1 MGVIRKQSTVISI
14 LLYLGVLIGFVG
26 VALIRPKLLDEAEI
40 GLLQVIW
47 NTTALFAGIFTLG
60 SNFIILRLFPKFK
73 SADGSN
79 RGLLSLIVLISFVG
93 VLLLIPTFL
102 ATEFFF
108 FESKDGSRLEGFS
121 YSHYFFLGLILVTIS
136 RLFQIVFDTYLRAH
150 HQSVLGIFSESVIL
164 KIFPIIGLGFF
175 YLGWLDFYGL
185 VYFNMW
191 IFILPLLLSIVFLYR
206 MNILRFSRPDRFSS
220 SERKEIF
227 GAAGVGFFEIV
238 SGGIILY
245 IDTIMVQWYL
255 GKGEVGIYT
264 TLFFFGLAI
273 GIPAKALTRVG
284 IVHIA
289 EAFAEQ
295 NMGKIQEIYRK
306 SSEVLTVV
314 GGYLFLVVWCNRYS
328 VETYLGEVYSP
339 YSAII
344 FFIGLAQVVELAS
357 SVNYQIIAVS
367 NYYYINIVFALL
379 AIFLLVVT
387 NYYGIQWYGL
397 VGASIGSLVTMVGVN
412 LIRFFFLRSRFQLN
426 PFSSRTLRTLL
437 VFAGTF
443 AVVELTPNYPDFIL
457 NFLLKAS
464 MISMLYLPLVYV
476 LNCSEDLNVVVNKYR
491 KKLGI

>member
-1 MGVIRKQSTVISI
+1 MGVIRKQSTIISV
-14 LLYLGVLIGFVG
+14 LLYLGIVIGFVG
-26 VALIRPKLLDEAEI
+26 IALIRPKLLSESEI
-40 GLLQVIW
+40 GFLQVIL
-47 NTTALFAGIFTLG
+47 NTTGLFAGIFTLG
-60 SNFIILRLFPKFK
+60 SSFIVLRLYPKFK
-73 SADGSN
+73 TADGTN
-79 RGLLSLIVLISFVG
+79 RGLLTLIVLIG
-93 VLLLIPTFL
+93 LAGTLLMIPTFL
-102 ATEFFF
+102 CTEFFF
-108 FESKDGSRLEGFS
+108 FESQDGSRLIGFE
-121 YSHYFFLGLILVTIS
+121 YNYYFYLGLIFMVIN
-136 RLFQIVFDTYLRAH
+136 RLFQVVFDTYLRAN

-164 KIFPIIGLGFF
+164 KIFPIIGLVLFF
-175 YLGWLDFYGL
+175 VGWIDFRGL
-185 VYFNMW
+185 IFYSMW
-191 IFILPLLLSIVFLYR
+191 IYLIPVLLSLLFLYR
-206 MNILRFSRPDRFSS
+206 MGLLRFHRPDGFSL
-220 SERKEIF
+220 SERKEII
-227 GAAGVGFFEIV
+227 GASGVGFFEIV
-238 SGGIILY
+238 SAGIILY
-245 IDTIMVQWYL
+245 VDTIMVQWYL
-255 GKGEVGIYT
+255 GKAEVGIYT

-328 VETYLGEVYSP
+328 VETYLGDAYSP

-379 AIFLLVVT
+379 SIFLLVVT

-397 VGASIGSLVTMVGVN
+397 VGASIGSLVTMVVVN